1 MINFE
6 LHGLMDCAVDLA
18 QHYATMLAER
28 IDVEEAI
35 ERLIYRPTAV
45 RNTADLV
52 ECMRMIDDLR
62 VRIVE
67 LTGTT
72 ARPERKLKPDRSW
85 RKNWAALRSLG
96 VRGPEPAAVSSG
108 DRSGRV
114 ARVLPTAVDRPKSF
128 VRKYL
133 ALHSGDIEWRHHE
146 TINEGDDVRAK
157 HRDSTVTLTAVGDAR
172 LFGGDHAG
180 ALTAYEKSLAS
191 ARTLVA
197 ADPGNTASQRDLSV
211 TLTRVG
217 DARLSLDDSAG
228 ALAAYEESLGI
239 ARTLAAPDPGD
250 AVYQR
255 DLGVTLARLS
265 NARLAVGDHVGA
277 IASSEDSLKIART
290 LGAADPGVAAW
301 QRDLSVIL
309 LTVGDARLATSDR
322 AGALAAYEESLKIAR
337 TLAAADPGRAVWQ
350 RDVSVSLERLGDAK
364 LALEQR
370 AAALAAYNEGLWVA
384 RRLAGADSD
393 NVGWQR
399 DLIVSLY
406 KVATATDAS
415 LARITLREAVA
426 MLDALAPDHTLRNQA
441 VEQDLQRVVRAALC
455 KLS

>member
-45 RNTADLV
+45 RNTADVV

-62 VRIVE
+62 VRIAE

-72 ARPERKLKPDRSW
+72 GRPERKLKPASARLW

-96 VRGPEPAAVSSG
+96 VRGPETAAVSSG

-114 ARVLPTAVDRPKSF
+114 ASVLPTGVDRPKSF

-133 ALHSGDIEWRHHE
+133 ALHSGDIEWHHE
-146 TINEGDDVRAK
+146 TINGGDVRAK
-157 HRDSTVTLTAVGDAR
+157 HRDSTVTLTRVGDAR
-172 LFGGDHAG
+172 LFAGNRPG
-180 ALTAYEKSLAS
+180 ALTAYEKSL
-191 ARTLVA
+191 
-197 ADPGNTASQRDLSV
+197 
-211 TLTRVG
+211 
-217 DARLSLDDSAG
+217 
-228 ALAAYEESLGI
+228 GI
-239 ARTLAAPDPGD
+239 ARTLATADPGD

-255 DLGVTLARLS
+255 DLGVTLTRIGDARLS
-265 NARLAVGDHVGA
+265 LEDSTGA
-277 IASSEDSLKIART
+277 LVAYEESLKIART
-290 LGAADPGVAAW
+290 LGTADPGVAVW
-301 QRDLSVIL
+301 QRDLSVVL
-309 LTVGDARLATSDR
+309 LTVGDARLATGDR
-322 AGALAAYEESLKIAR
+322 TGALGAYEESLKIAR
-337 TLAAADPGRAVWQ
+337 TLAAADPGRAVCQ

-364 LALEQR
+364 LALGLR

-406 KVATATDAS
+406 KVATAADAS
-415 LARITLREAVA
+415 LARVTLREAVA
-426 MLDALAPDHTLRNQA
+426 MLDALAPDNTLRSQA
-441 VEQDLQRVVRAALC
+441 VEQGLHRVVRGS
-455 KLS
+455 LSNLS